1 MKSRLPLL
9 IITIALLASC
19 EVKERTVEG
28 SVEPY
33 FSAAQG
39 IEWIIEREI
48 DNAVKRIDVA
58 VYTFTSRPLA
68 QALVDAQERGVRV
81 RVLLDPAQAASEYSK
96 ATYLANYGID
106 VRTEKGAGLMHHK
119 FALVDDSIL
128 ITGSFN
134 WTASAEA
141 ENDENIL
148 LLKGFP
154 ATCRSYSRE
163 FKRIWRE
170 AKVWQEEPGKI
181 VAIPATDERKLKKHV
196 GDEVSVQGQVV
207 RIGYSERSNTYF
219 LDFSQ
224 EKDGLTVV
232 IFSSAVEK
240 FERLGIDIFSYEGER
255 IEVMGE
261 LIDHPE
267 YGLEIIVEEPS
278 QIRVLEPEEVPR

>member
-1 MKSRLPLL
+1 VKSRISPLV
-9 IITIALLASC
+9 ITIVLLASC
-19 EVKERTVEG
+19 EVKERTVQG

-33 FSAAQG
+33 FSAGQG
-39 IEWIIEREI
+39 IEWIVEHEI

-81 RVLLDPAQAASEYSK
+81 RVILDPSNASGDYSK
-96 ATYLANYGID
+96 AAYLVNNGID

-119 FALVDDSIL
+119 FVLIDDSVL

-163 FKRIWRE
+163 FERIWHE
-170 AKVWQEEPGKI
+170 GKVWSEEPEETPEL
-181 VAIPATDERKLKKHV
+181 VATDLRALKKHV
-196 GDEVSVQGQVV
+196 GDEVSVQGRVIRV
-207 RIGYSERSNTYF
+207 GYSERSKTYF
-219 LDFSQ
+219 LNFS
-224 EKDGLTVV
+224 EDRAGFTVV
-232 IFSSAVEK
+232 IFSSAVKK
-240 FERLGIDIFSYEGER
+240 FERLGIDISSYEGER
-255 IEVMGE
+255 IDVMGE

-278 QIRVLEPEEVPR
+278 QVRVLD

>member
-1 MKSRLPLL
+1 MKSRISPL

-19 EVKERTVEG
+19 EVKERTVQG
-28 SVEPY
+28 SVDPY
-33 FSAAQG
+33 FSAGQG
-39 IEWIIEREI
+39 IEWIVEREI

-68 QALVDAQERGVRV
+68 QALVDAHERGVRV
-81 RVLLDPAQAASEYSK
+81 RVLLDPAQAAKEYSK
-96 ATYLANYGID
+96 ASYLANYGID

-119 FALVDDSIL
+119 FVLIDDSVL

-163 FKRIWRE
+163 FERIWRQGG
-170 AKVWQEEPGKI
+170 VWKEEPGEI
-181 VAIPATDERKLKKHV
+181 AAIPATDERKLKKHV
-196 GDEVSVQGQVV
+196 GEEVSVQGNLIRV
-207 RIGYSERSNTYF
+207 GYSERSNTYF
-219 LDFSQ
+219 LDFS
-224 EKDGLTVV
+224 EDKEGLTVV

-240 FERLGIDIFSYEGER
+240 FERLGISILDYEGAQV
-255 IEVMGE
+255 EVLGE

-278 QIRVLEPEEVPR
+278 QIVVLE